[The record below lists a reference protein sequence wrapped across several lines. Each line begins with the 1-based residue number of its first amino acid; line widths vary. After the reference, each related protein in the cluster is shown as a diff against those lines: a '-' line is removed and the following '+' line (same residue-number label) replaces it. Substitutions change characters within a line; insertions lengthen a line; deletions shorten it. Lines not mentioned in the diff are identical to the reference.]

1 MLGTQNRWQRELFVA
16 ASLEQIIPEDHIL
29 RRIDA
34 AIDLSWIRDAVADC
48 YCPDNGRPSIDPE
61 SALRLMLA
69 GFLHGIVHD
78 RKLLREAQVNIAIRW
93 FCGYSLNDTLPDHSS
108 LTRLRQ
114 RWGAARFLELFERT
128 VQACADAGLVAGD
141 LIHIDA
147 TLVRAD
153 VSLDSMVKRHAQE
166 VLKENGDEPP
176 LLSGPPVGPMRLKWV
191 SRTDPDCAM
200 ATGRRGHFAD
210 PTYKTHLAADS
221 RARVIV
227 DVTVTAGDH
236 NEGNEIAHQTDRV
249 TRRLGKAPDT
259 VTADA
264 GYAYGKVY
272 QAMEERDVD
281 ALIPVKAEP
290 KPRGVIPLRR
300 FKYDEKN
307 QIVRCPEGKTLWRST
322 KAWHGWYYKSSSTDC
337 RTCARRAECLSPKVT
352 RRTVVISD
360 GYAALLRARRR
371 RHRWQFK
378 ETSIYRRHRGFI
390 EGVNAEA
397 KRWHGMGRAAR
408 RGLEN
413 MTIQAYLTAA
423 AINLKRLARA

>member
-1 MLGTQNRWQRELFVA
+1 MDF
-16 ASLEQIIPEDHIL
+16 
-29 RRIDA
+29 
-34 AIDLSWIRDAVADC
+34 SWLRDAVADC
-48 YCPDNGRPSIDPE
+48 YCLDNGRPSIDPE

-69 GFLHGIVHD
+69 GFLQGIVHD

-114 RWGAARFLELFERT
+114 RWGVSRFLALFEKT
-128 VQACADAGLVAGD
+128 VQACVDAGLVAGD
-141 LIHIDA
+141 LVHIDA

-153 VSLDSMVKRHAQE
+153 VSLDSLAKCHAQD
-166 VLKENGDEPP
+166 VLKGNDDDPP
-176 LLSGPPVGPMRLKWV
+176 LLSGPPVRQKRKKWT

-200 ATGRRGHFAD
+200 ATARRGHFTE
-210 PTYKTHLAADS
+210 PSYKTHVAADS

-227 DVTVTAGDH
+227 DVTVTPGDY
-236 NEGNEIAHQTDRV
+236 NEGNEIAPQTDRV
-249 TRRLGKAPDT
+249 TRRLGKAPGT

-272 QAMEERDVD
+272 QALEERDVD
-281 ALIPVKAEP
+281 PLIPVKAEP

-300 FKYDEKN
+300 FKYDDKN
-307 QIVRCPEGKTLWRST
+307 KVVRCPQGKILSRST
-322 KAWHGWYYKSSSTDC
+322 KAWHGWYYRSSSTDC
-337 RTCARRAECLSPKVT
+337 KSCSRRSACLSPKVD

-371 RHRWQFK
+371 RHRWRYK
-378 ETSIYRRHRGFI
+378 ETSIYRRHRGYI

-397 KRWHGMGRAAR
+397 KRWHGLARAAR

-413 MTIQAYLTAA
+413 MAIQAYLTAA
-423 AINLKRLARA
+423 AINLKRLATG